1 MQKVAVNLVPEK
13 IFQRLLSA
21 GGTELPPVCAIM
33 GGIVGQVFI
42 LLSAIFSFFLVTA
55 GLMELYEGLSLS
67 NNHHI
72 NTKPPVLTL

>member
-42 LLSAIFSFFLVTA
+42 LLSAICSFFCRTHGIV
-55 GLMELYEGLSLS
+55 
-67 NNHHI
+67 
-72 NTKPPVLTL
+72 